1 MAKAITLTEFDN
13 AKSAIDEA
21 VKNLQ
26 SAALALVGELNALE
40 GRKATLSVEIE
51 QISHGIEPLRKERDG
66 QQAEVAKAYEEARA
80 AKKDTE
86 KKISELK
93 GQVQHWEQEV
103 ERAKKKAADTYQEHM
118 AKHMAA
124 IKILEEQ
131 HARKKEEYENF
142 MAKFTRGA

>member
-1 MAKAITLTEFDN
+1 MAKATQLTEFDN
-13 AKSAIDEA
+13 AKLAIDEA
-21 VKNLQ
+21 VRQLQ
-26 SAALALVGELNALE
+26 SSALALVGELNGLE
-40 GRKATLSVEIE
+40 GRKATLSVEID

-86 KKISELK
+86 LKVSKLK
-93 GQVQHWEQEV
+93 GEVQHWEQEV
-103 ERAKKKAADTYQEHM
+103 ERAKKKATDAYQEEM

-131 HARKKEEYENF
+131 HAKKKEEYDNF
-142 MAKFTRGA
+142 MAKFIKGA